1 MNRQPL
7 AWLAILVTTV
17 VWASSLIFAKIVFV
31 ELTPMTFVAL
41 RYTLACPFLIVAA
54 YIFRTNRESSGQWK
68 NHWQVLLAAGLAGP
82 FLSQILQYIGLNLTT
97 ASDVILLIN
106 LSPVFAVLLAAPVLN
121 ERITAEKS
129 GGLLLATLGASLILM
144 SGTPLDG
151 SFSLERLLGDV
162 IVIVSTFFFAVNGIV
177 GKIAVKS
184 LDSISVTLYSTLFA
198 VPFIWVS
205 AAALEDVAVLLSLSP
220 LSWAI
225 VLWVG
230 VVNTAFAF
238 MLYYEAMKHIEASKV
253 QIALNLIAVWG
264 VIMSV
269 LVLGESISLMQILG
283 GGLTVIG
290 VLLAQRSR
298 DKSEGLTVESTA
310 PVG

>member
-1 MNRQPL
+1 
-7 AWLAILVTTV
+7 
-17 VWASSLIFAKIVFV
+17 
-31 ELTPMTFVAL
+31 
-41 RYTLACPFLIVAA
+41 
-54 YIFRTNRESSGQWK
+54 
-68 NHWQVLLAAGLAGP
+68 
-82 FLSQILQYIGLNLTT
+82 
-97 ASDVILLIN
+97 LIN
-106 LSPVFAVLLAAPVLN
+106 LSPVFAVLLAAPVLS

-129 GGLLLATLGASLILM
+129 GGLVLATLGASLIVM

-151 SFSLERLLGDV
+151 SFSLERLYGDV

-198 VPFIWVS
+198 VPFIWVT
-205 AAALEDVAVLLSLSP
+205 AAAIEDMAVLLRLSP
-220 LSWAI
+220 LSWTI

-264 VIMSV
+264 VIMSI
-269 LVLGESISLMQILG
+269 LVLGESVSLMQILG

-298 DKSEGLTVESTA
+298 DKSEALTVESTT

>member
-1 MNRQPL
+1 
-7 AWLAILVTTV
+7 
-17 VWASSLIFAKIVFV
+17 
-31 ELTPMTFVAL
+31 
-41 RYTLACPFLIVAA
+41 
-54 YIFRTNRESSGQWK
+54 
-68 NHWQVLLAAGLAGP
+68 
-82 FLSQILQYIGLNLTT
+82 
-97 ASDVILLIN
+97 LIN
-106 LSPVFAVLLAAPVLN
+106 LSPVFAVLLAAPVLS

-129 GGLLLATLGASLILM
+129 GGLVLATLGASLILM
-144 SGTPLDG
+144 SSTPLDG
-151 SFSLERLLGDV
+151 SFSFERLLGDA
-162 IVIVSTFFFAVNGIV
+162 IVIVSTLFFAVNGIV

-205 AAALEDVAVLLSLSP
+205 AVAFEDIAVLLSLSP

-230 VVNTAFAF
+230 VVNTVFAF

-290 VLLAQRSR
+290 VLLARRSR